1 MKTRILIIAIFA
13 ILSVIFLYGVYQ
25 PGLSDKAS
33 GILANLGTGFVGTA
47 LTVLI
52 VDWLYERRETARQ
65 LPKRIVVHEDVRLL
79 VARSV
84 GFWFN
89 AYMASVPG
97 ELPTSIAHLVQPE
110 SIDKIRG
117 HLDMNSVPNVTP
129 RRTWWQFLPEQT
141 IDLKNLAEKILHR
154 HSEILDPEA
163 YRSVSQLAQG
173 LLDPNIINGIRASDQ
188 EMGFPR
194 PQILGN
200 YFFVLDE
207 YFPSLLMLVR
217 WCNKEAEEIKRAA
230 GFDAMLIDE
239 NLVGNRPEGTPKCMV
254 APEELARQ
262 FETLAAFR
270 EAHESAAEQ

>member
-1 MKTRILIIAIFA
+1 MKTRFLIIGIFA
-13 ILSVIFLYGVYQ
+13 VLSAIFLYGVYQ
-25 PGLSDKAS
+25 PWVSDKDS

-47 LTVLI
+47 MTVLI

-65 LPKRIVVHEDVRLL
+65 MPKRIVVHEDVRLL
-79 VARSV
+79 VARSI

-89 AYMASVPG
+89 SYMAAVPG
-97 ELPTSIAHLVQPE
+97 ELPATIVQLVRPE
-110 SIDKIRG
+110 SIDKIRA

-141 IDLKNLAEKILHR
+141 NDLKNLADKILHR

-163 YRSVSQLAQG
+163 YRSVSHLAQG

-200 YFFVLDE
+200 YLFVLDE
-207 YFPSLLMLVR
+207 YFPALLMLVR
-217 WCNKEAEEIKRAA
+217 WCNDEAKAIKRAVN
-230 GFDAMLIDE
+230 FDAMLIDE
-239 NLVGNRPEGTPKCMV
+239 HLVGNRPDGTPSCMV

-262 FETLAAFR
+262 LQKLADYR
-270 EAHESAAEQ
+270 EAHESAANH

>member
-1 MKTRILIIAIFA
+1 
-13 ILSVIFLYGVYQ
+13 
-25 PGLSDKAS
+25 
-33 GILANLGTGFVGTA
+33 
-47 LTVLI
+47 
-52 VDWLYERRETARQ
+52 
-65 LPKRIVVHEDVRLL
+65 
-79 VARSV
+79 
-84 GFWFN
+84 
-89 AYMASVPG
+89 
-97 ELPTSIAHLVQPE
+97 
-110 SIDKIRG
+110 
-117 HLDMNSVPNVTP
+117 
-129 RRTWWQFLPEQT
+129 
-141 IDLKNLAEKILHR
+141 
-154 HSEILDPEA
+154 LDPEA